1 MKISELITRLR
12 KIQDNYG
19 PNVDVRVK
27 RITRASLEEL
37 KNIGIN
43 EVSALHFNIDIEPAL
58 GELTAFDFGPGPE
71 ALAFH
76 EEEYK
81 AKNTADIVTLTI
93 T

>member
-27 RITRASLEEL
+27 RITRASLEDL

-58 GELTAFDFGPGPE
+58 GPIAFDIGPGPE
-71 ALAFH
+71 ALAFY

-81 AKNTADIVTLTI
+81 DKNTADTVTLTI

>member
-1 MKISELITRLR
+1 MKISELITRLK

-27 RITRASLEEL
+27 RITRASLEDL
-37 KNIGIN
+37 KNIGVN

-58 GELTAFDFGPGPE
+58 ITEPITFDFGPE

-81 AKNTADIVTLTI
+81 AKNTADTVTLTI

>member
-1 MKISELITRLR
+1 MKISELITRLK

-27 RITRASLEEL
+27 RITRASLEDL
-37 KNIGIN
+37 KNIGVN
-43 EVSALHFNIDIEPAL
+43 EISALHFNIDIEPAL
-58 GELTAFDFGPGPE
+58 TTEPITFDIAPE

-81 AKNTADIVTLTI
+81 AKNTADTVTLII

>member
-1 MKISELITRLR
+1 MKISELITRLK

-27 RITRASLEEL
+27 RITRASLEDL
-37 KNIGIN
+37 KNIGVI

-58 GELTAFDFGPGPE
+58 TPITFDFGPE

-81 AKNTADIVTLTI
+81 AKTTADTVTLTI